1 MNYCVVS
8 IIVKYNLRNC
18 VVLAILLGSV
28 KVPYEEI
35 RRRIVEFDEENLTS
49 GLMEQLIKY
58 LPSHEQ
64 MNQLAA
70 LRSQYADLAEPEQ
83 FVVVVRVVG
92 PIPWGY
98 SGPSVTHCRCRCRGH
113 RCACSARQYC

>member
-1 MNYCVVS
+1 MLCE
-8 IIVKYNLRNC
+8 C
-18 VVLAILLGSV
+18 MLAILLGSV

-35 RRRIVEFDEENLTS
+35 RRRIVEFDEENLTC

-70 LRSQYADLAEPEQ
+70 LRSHYADLAEPEQ
-83 FVVVVRVVG
+83 FVVVVCVFFPVEQVLSVV
-92 PIPWGY
+92 
-98 SGPSVTHCRCRCRGH
+98 
-113 RCACSARQYC
+113 

>member
-1 MNYCVVS
+1 VKLCVW
-8 IIVKYNLRNC
+8 L
-18 VVLAILLGSV
+18 LAILLGSV

-49 GLMEQLIKY
+49 GLIEQLIKY
-58 LPSHEQ
+58 LPSHDQ

-83 FVVVVRVVG
+83 FVVVVRVVVFLLHRG
-92 PIPWGY
+92 
-98 SGPSVTHCRCRCRGH
+98 SVV
-113 RCACSARQYC
+113 CSDLHTCEQFLNLQLV